1 MKHWNKK
8 ITFILCVLSCA
19 LLMAGCNVSLT
30 KQNKNFA
37 KDVLKENA
45 DSAIEEWFGTDYT
58 AQMDQYQEAIDYYDG
73 MKDSFSDSDWESYQ
87 TQRAEWVEQ
96 IKEFKSNANLQQKYG
111 KEKKKNIG
119 KPEYTIS
126 SESATISVTVQT
138 NKGKKLVFS
147 VSYDT
152 SGSQTEIRVEEYKTL
167 GQKMGKAG
175 LNTILSM
182 AIVFVVLI
190 FISLIIS
197 CFKVI
202 GVVQDRKNQKMV
214 ASVQVAPVPITPSPE
229 VAAES
234 SEEDLMDDLEL
245 VAVITAA
252 VAAASETECADGL
265 VIRSIVRRS

>member
-1 MKHWNKK
+1 MKHMNKK

-45 DSAIEEWFGTDYT
+45 DSAIDEWFATDYST
-58 AQMDQYQEAIDYYDG
+58 QMDQYQQAIDYYDG
-73 MKDSFSDSDWESYQ
+73 MKDSFSDSDWKNYQ
-87 TQRAEWVEQ
+87 TQRAEWIEQ
-96 IKEFKSNANLQQKYG
+96 MNEFKENAKLQKKYG
-111 KEKKKNIG
+111 TEKKKVVG
-119 KPEYTIS
+119 KRDYTIS
-126 SESATISVTVQT
+126 SESATVNVTVQT

-152 SGSQTEIRVEEYKTL
+152 SGSQTELRVEEYKTL

-175 LNTILSM
+175 LNTIMSM
-182 AIVFVVLI
+182 AIVFAVLI

-197 CFKVI
+197 CFKII
-202 GVVQDRKNQKMV
+202 GVMQDRKNQKMV
-214 ASVQVAPVPITPSPE
+214 ASVQVAPVPITPSPA
-229 VAAES
+229 VAADTV
-234 SEEDLMDDLEL
+234 EENLVDDLEL

-265 VIRSIVRRS
+265 VIRSIVRK